1 MATEDA
7 VAVVR
12 RLEREIEGGERRL
25 VYLMQG
31 MGSKWGCKGGAV
43 MVEEVRSI

>member
-7 VAVVR
+7 VTAVR
-12 RLEREIEGGERRL
+12 RLERVREGGERLL

-31 MGSKWGCKGGAV
+31 MGSKWGCKWGAV
-43 MVEEVRSI
+43 VEEELRSM